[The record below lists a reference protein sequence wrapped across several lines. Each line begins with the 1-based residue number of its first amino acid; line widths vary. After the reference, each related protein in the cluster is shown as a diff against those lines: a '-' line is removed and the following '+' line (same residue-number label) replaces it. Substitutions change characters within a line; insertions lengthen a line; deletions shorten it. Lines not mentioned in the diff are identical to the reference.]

1 MKSLK
6 KCFGLAG
13 GRKSGLSFV
22 KLAGGS
28 MLAVLLC
35 ASCASNKAVEQIA
48 IEDEERGIKMVQIPG
63 ESYCIMD
70 TEVTQEIYESV
81 MGKNPSNFKG
91 EKNLPV
97 ENVSWYDAVR
107 FCNKLSE
114 QEGLEPV
121 YSVDGET
128 DLGQWSWNF
137 PDERMEC
144 NKSAN
149 GYRLPTVEEWQY
161 AAKGGQNYKYSGSD
175 DLDKVGWYGE
185 IKYFLPA
192 GKPHPVAQKAPNG
205 YGLYDMSGNVWEWC
219 WDFAE
224 DEDYSGLLDGYDELL
239 ESYRELQDRYPG
251 LLDDDYSDFLDA
263 ISTRYICGGCCAGFA
278 ESCETDSKVD
288 TDASLGDFFTGF
300 RVARNLGK

>member
-1 MKSLK
+1 
-6 KCFGLAG
+6 
-13 GRKSGLSFV
+13 
-22 KLAGGS
+22 
-28 MLAVLLC
+28 
-35 ASCASNKAVEQIA
+35 
-48 IEDEERGIKMVQIPG
+48 
-63 ESYCIMD
+63 MD

-81 MGKNPSNFKG
+81 MGNNPSNFKG

-128 DLGQWSWNF
+128 DLDQWSRDF
-137 PDERMEC
+137 PDEKMEC
-144 NKSAN
+144 NESAN

-185 IKYFLPA
+185 IEGLVA
-192 GKPHPVAQKAPNG
+192 IGKTHPVAQKAPNG

-224 DEDYSGLLDGYDELL
+224 DEDYSGLFDDYDELL
-239 ESYRELQDRYPG
+239 ESYSDLI
-251 LLDDDYSDFLDA
+251 DDSYRDFLNA
-263 ISTRYICGGCCAGFA
+263 KSTRYICGGCWGSID
-278 ESCETDSKVD
+278 ETCEVGNHLADY
-288 TDASLGDFFTGF
+288 ASIGSAFTGF
-300 RVARNLGK
+300 RVACNVSN